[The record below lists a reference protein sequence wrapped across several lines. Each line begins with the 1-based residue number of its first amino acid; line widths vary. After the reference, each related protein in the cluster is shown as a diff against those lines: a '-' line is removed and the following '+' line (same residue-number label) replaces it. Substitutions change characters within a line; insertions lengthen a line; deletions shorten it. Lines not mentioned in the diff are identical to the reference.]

1 MILAISD
8 GEERILNRVL
18 DVLEDESQVM
28 QPPGKEE
35 MVLFFSG
42 LTIYPS
48 RYQVFLERK
57 EINLTNLEFGVLLYL
72 AQHPLRIFTKR
83 QIQEA
88 VWKEETES
96 YENAVQ
102 CVISSL
108 RRKLRK
114 YTDKEYIQ
122 TVWGVG
128 YKFVDVPGE

>member
-1 MILAISD
+1 MILTISD
-8 GEERILNRVL
+8 GEERILSRVL
-18 DVLEDESQVM
+18 DVLEDASQVR
-28 QPPGKEE
+28 QPPCKEE

-114 YTDKEYIQ
+114 YTDQEYIQ
-122 TVWGVG
+122 TVWGIG
-128 YKFVDVPGE
+128 YKFKLPEA

>member
-48 RYQVFLERK
+48 RYQVFLERE
-57 EINLTNLEFGVLLYL
+57 EINLTNLEFGVLRYL
-72 AQHPLRIFTKR
+72 AQHPLCVFTKR

-114 YTDKEYIQ
+114 YTDQEYIQ
-122 TVWGVG
+122 TVWGIG
-128 YKFVDVPGE
+128 YKFKLPEA